1 MLSVGM
7 PSAPVRAV
15 TAVAVPEAVVETAV
29 AVVVSVATVAEVLPA
44 VLPVEVLLAVVTAS
58 LVAAPVVDVAALP
71 PLTPTT
77 PVLSPAW
84 AASKRPWRSFHTQNS
99 AGRHTTTARISS
111 HQNLRHRD
119 PGNKT
124 GGHY

>member
-1 MLSVGM
+1 MLSVEL
-7 PSAPVRAV
+7 PIAPVTAV
-15 TAVAVPEAVVETAV
+15 RAVAVPEAAVETV
-29 AVVVSVATVAEVLPA
+29 VPVVVSVATAAEVLPA

-58 LVAAPVVDVAALP
+58 LAVAPVADVAALP
-71 PLTPTT
+71 PSTPTI

-84 AASKRPWRSFHTQNS
+84 AATKRPRRLSHMQNS
-99 AGRHTTTARISS
+99 AGRHTAKARISS
-111 HQNLRHRD
+111 HQNLRHCD